1 MSTKET
7 RDMVYLQMVL
17 SFIETS
23 TPAKYAELQN
33 TVEQMQTIDP
43 RHAEM
48 YATIGKTLET
58 LRDKLWTG
66 VDVNGEVSWMV
77 KSLSKSQ
84 KRTLYG
90 EDREEE

>member
-17 SFIETS
+17 AFIETS
-23 TPAKYAELQN
+23 TVEKYRELQN
-33 TVEQMQTIDP
+33 TVEHMQTIDP

-48 YATIGKTLET
+48 YVTIGKTLET
-58 LRDKLWTG
+58 LRDKMWTG
-66 VDVNGEVSWMV
+66 V
-77 KSLSKSQ
+77 
-84 KRTLYG
+84 G